1 MKKSLLFAVMAA
13 MAIGLV
19 GCGGTTNT
27 ENTDVETTVEESSNS
42 EVDVETND
50 ATEAETETEE
60 EVVEESAVDLEYAT
74 LYDKYVGYTLTI
86 GYPKDADYTV
96 EETYA
101 FGVAPQIIISDGANS
116 LKLNFYDYKDVAK
129 KLEDAKGSGEI
140 VKEFTA
146 GDMSGFVS
154 MAEGKTSCMGYMTL
168 VAAGYPDTGKND
180 TLTIVASNKDWDAD
194 AFKEFYESDALM
206 TMLESITFEKSDA
219 SDYPGMLT
227 YDRLVG
233 MNVDPA
239 GAFEIE
245 YDAYDTYL
253 IKGIIKVDGKE
264 LGYVSATVDK
274 NSALSLDEALKALQ
288 ESKSDKYENANSITY
303 GSYQVNMMR
312 YNNSEEYHGYIDIDG
327 TAVKITVLVKS
338 GTDTSEF
345 YGYVG
350 TVIDGIYIPQ

>member
-1 MKKSLLFAVMAA
+1 MKKLLVLAMMVTMTVSLA
-13 MAIGLV
+13 
-19 GCGGTTNT
+19 GCGGSSNVENT
-27 ENTDVETTVEESSNS
+27 EVETTVEES
-42 EVDVETND
+42 VDTEAND
-50 ATEAETETEE
+50 ATETEAEPEE
-60 EVVEESAVDLEYAT
+60 EVVVEAEPAAELEYAT

-96 EETYA
+96 EETTA

-129 KLEDAKGSGEI
+129 KMEDAKGSGEI

-194 AFKEFYESDALM
+194 AFKKFYESDALI

-303 GSYQVNMMR
+303 GSHQVNMMR

-327 TAVKITVLVKS
+327 TAVKVTVLVKS

-350 TVIDGIYIPQ
+350 TVLDGIYLPQ